1 LQYSNAY
8 KRMFE
13 CEKEMQSYRSNA
25 KCNFNE
31 MQIVMFK
38 CESTECE
45 MRSVRFEC
53 VRIAINFD
61 LKWKKYFQCEDL
73 INNVVDFLCYFNLFI
88 RFVTF

>member
-25 KCNFNE
+25 KYNFNE
-31 MQIVMFK
+31 MQIVMFE
-38 CESTECE
+38 CELTECE
-45 MRSVRFEC
+45 MRSVRSEC

-61 LKWKKYFQCEDL
+61 LRWKKCLQCEDL
-73 INNVVDFLCYFNLFI
+73 INNVVDFLCYFSLFI
-88 RFVTF
+88 RFVIF